1 MKEQVC
7 TKCNVKK
14 PKTDFAVDRR
24 AKSGITTRCKACMK
38 AYKKQR
44 RKQEIVAFD
53 FFE

>member
-7 TKCNVKK
+7 TGCNVKK
-14 PKTDFAVDRR
+14 PVTDFAVDRR
-24 AKSGITTRCKACMK
+24 ASSGITTRCKACMK

>member
-7 TKCNVKK
+7 TKCKVNK
-14 PKTDFAVDRR
+14 PIIDFAVDRS